1 MDGVMVKDTVVADRV
16 AGAGRGAVAD
26 RGGAADWTMAGGMV
40 ASESG
45 AAYGEEE
52 PRVNDSGR
60 AGVPAPMK
68 PSLSRRTQGPLSP
81 GGDAVGAA

>member
-1 MDGVMVKDTVVADRV
+1 MDGIMAKDTVVAGRV
-16 AGAGRGAVAD
+16 AVAD
-26 RGGAADWTMAGGMV
+26 RGGAADRTMAGGMV